1 MNQFLFFAGILKISS
16 NEKRKK
22 GKKKDDIRDDSEA
35 GTLEKR
41 GDPSFL
47 PSFQAFHPFVTEEGR
62 GRARPK
68 ARTKIGGEI
77 RERIRAGLENT

>member
-47 PSFQAFHPFVTEEGR
+47 PSFLPGVPSLRNG
-62 GRARPK
+62 
-68 ARTKIGGEI
+68 GGE
-77 RERIRAGLENT
+77 RKGTSESTYENWRGN